1 MDLVF
6 IIPVLTI
13 VLLSIYRFFEFK
25 FITHEFKP
33 VKFYIQESVLIFSCS
48 LLSNVIF
55 SNVGSNIKDFFD
67 IITNKKPEMNISGG
81 SPVEIF
87 TENPNF

>member
-13 VLLSIYRFFEFK
+13 VLLSIYRFVEFK

-55 SNVGSNIKDFFD
+55 Q
-67 IITNKKPEMNISGG
+67 TSGLT
-81 SPVEIF
+81 SK
-87 TENPNF
+87 TSST

>member
-1 MDLVF
+1 VPNSCVFTIHEFCADLNYKKFITLYTLNNIYTQIHTHTHMDLVF

-13 VLLSIYRFFEFK
+13 VLLSIYRFVEFK
-25 FITHEFKP
+25 ITNEFKP

-55 SNVGSNIKDFFD
+55 
-67 IITNKKPEMNISGG
+67 
-81 SPVEIF
+81 
-87 TENPNF
+87 

>member
-13 VLLSIYRFFEFK
+13 VLLSIYRFVEFK

-33 VKFYIQESVLIFSCS
+33 VKFYIQESVLIV
-48 LLSNVIF
+48 LSAV
-55 SNVGSNIKDFFD
+55 KRDFF
-67 IITNKKPEMNISGG
+67 KRR
-81 SPVEIF
+81 V
-87 TENPNF
+87 